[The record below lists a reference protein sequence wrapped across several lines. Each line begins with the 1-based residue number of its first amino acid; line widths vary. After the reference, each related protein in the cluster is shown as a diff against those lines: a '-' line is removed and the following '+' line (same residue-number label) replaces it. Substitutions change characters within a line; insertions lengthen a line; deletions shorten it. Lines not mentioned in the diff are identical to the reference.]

1 MKRRRTDDDGEGDD
15 DNDDHD
21 NESYHRRLP
30 GHTHTHTRARPTHLL
45 TRCTAGVP
53 ERILSWSPVALFR
66 FSALTYNAHM
76 IHYNEGWA
84 TGVERHPGLVVH
96 GPLNLICML
105 DYFRDMHGREPRAIS
120 YRALSPLYAG
130 DEYSVHTAASPAGA
144 KRGEGGRAWEI
155 VVARG
160 AEVCMKGTVLTDG

>member
-1 MKRRRTDDDGEGDD
+1 MTVTVIMIMIMMIMNHVIAACRG
-15 DNDDHD
+15 
-21 NESYHRRLP
+21 
-30 GHTHTHTRARPTHLL
+30 THAPDPPAN
-45 TRCTAGVP
+45 RCTAGVP

-105 DYFRDMHGREPRAIS
+105 DYFRDVVHGSEPVLGIS

-130 DEYSVHTAASPAGA
+130 DEYSVRTAAPAGA
-144 KRGEGGRAWEI
+144 RGEGGRAWEV
-155 VVARG
+155 VVAKG
-160 AEVCMKGTVLTDG
+160 ARVCMKGTVLTDG